1 MQTSYQCFKA
11 SNDLIFPIDLDLA
24 SEDPSNTSDK
34 VKPRPWHEMLKK
46 KFLEQVLAGFVNA
59 QDRRAWLL
67 QGAQTSLQCRIHQV
81 NTYLNSSLSL
91 FMLFFSFHTF
101 VPFIYSRATASTVF
115 CLLITRRDKNNRKRS
130 RVVFSNRAF
139 NSHNKILH
147 SPYLTSLNTGYPDDA
162 PLSQQGQ
169 CGNKTRAIAW
179 DPKHQIE
186 ILPAER
192 HAFAV
197 DSQCEENTCM
207 EIGDSTFR
215 RFLTPNKLL
224 AKTAELSRVTD

>member
-24 SEDPSNTSDK
+24 TEDPSNTSDK

-91 FMLFFSFHTF
+91 FMLFFFLSYFCSFYLQQSNCKYC
-101 VPFIYSRATASTVF
+101 VLST
-115 CLLITRRDKNNRKRS
+115 DHKE
-130 RVVFSNRAF
+130 
-139 NSHNKILH
+139 
-147 SPYLTSLNTGYPDDA
+147 GQE
-162 PLSQQGQ
+162 QQ
-169 CGNKTRAIAW
+169 
-179 DPKHQIE
+179 
-186 ILPAER
+186 
-192 HAFAV
+192 
-197 DSQCEENTCM
+197 EEVK
-207 EIGDSTFR
+207 GG
-215 RFLTPNKLL
+215 
-224 AKTAELSRVTD
+224 VQ